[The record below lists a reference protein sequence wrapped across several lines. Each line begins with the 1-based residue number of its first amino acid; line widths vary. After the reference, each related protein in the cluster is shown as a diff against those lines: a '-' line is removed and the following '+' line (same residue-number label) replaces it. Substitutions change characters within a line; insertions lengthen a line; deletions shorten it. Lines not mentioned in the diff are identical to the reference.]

1 MTSATPFQDGFA
13 VRSGELLEGALLP
26 LIGRLHQQI
35 LHHATTVSHFTRDLK
50 TKVPVGSIH
59 VRVTGLRV
67 EHKSCMYKHSC
78 SVDDFIK
85 QGDMIVCAWEAMG
98 CTTF

>member
-26 LIGRLHQQI
+26 LIGRLYQQI

-59 VRVTGLRV
+59 TCNWTEGGTQIIY
-67 EHKSCMYKHSC
+67 MYKHSC